1 MPTQFEDIY
10 SRAVFKFTDY
20 AFLNESACSKLK
32 EAVLQKYLLSSIV
45 DFQHS
50 CKFDL
55 TDYNLEEKQFNIELD
70 DEVIEILALGIA
82 FHWLSAITLNRQL
95 LKNMI
100 HNKDYTSYSPANLLK
115 EARTLR
121 DDLEKEYTGK
131 INVYSVRHGSIDTL
145 KV

>member
-1 MPTQFEDIY
+1 MPTKFEEIY
-10 SRAVFKFTDY
+10 GRALFKFTDY
-20 AFLNESACSKLK
+20 SFLNPCCTDMK

-50 CKFDL
+50 CKENLNDYDL
-55 TDYNLEEKQFNIELD
+55 EKEQFNVELD
-70 DEVIEILALGIA
+70 NEIIEILSLGIP
-82 FHWLSAITLNRQL
+82 FHWLSAQALNRQH

-115 EARTLR
+115 EIRTLR
-121 DDLEKEYTGK
+121 DEIEKEYRGR
-131 INVYSVRHGSIDTL
+131 INTYSFRYGSFDTL

>member
-1 MPTQFEDIY
+1 M
-10 SRAVFKFTDY
+10 
-20 AFLNESACSKLK
+20 K

-50 CKFDL
+50 CKENLNDYDL
-55 TDYNLEEKQFNIELD
+55 EKEQFNVELD
-70 DEVIEILALGIA
+70 NEIIEILSLGIA
-82 FHWLSAITLNRQL
+82 FHWLSAQALNRQH

-115 EARTLR
+115 EIRTLR
-121 DDLEKEYTGK
+121 DEIEKEYRGR
-131 INVYSVRHGSIDTL
+131 INTYSFRYGSFDTL

>member
-1 MPTQFEDIY
+1 MPTKFKEIY
-10 SRAVFKFTDY
+10 ERAVFKFTDY
-20 AFLNESACSKLK
+20 TFLNIENELK

-50 CKFDL
+50 CKIDL
-55 TDYNLEEKQFNIELD
+55 NDYSIEDAQFNNELD
-70 DEVIEILALGIA
+70 NEIIDILSLGIA
-82 FHWLSAITLNRQL
+82 FHWLSAQLLNREL

-115 EARTLR
+115 VIKEVR
-121 DDLEKEYTGK
+121 DTIEGEYRGK
-131 INVYSVRHGSIDTL
+131 INTYSFRHGSIDTL